1 MTAGID
7 EQQPARTA
15 PRRVRL
21 RHWRRLGMRAVR
33 SVGPHLFSSLTRR
46 IVVLNLAALIVLVSG
61 ILYLN
66 QFRAGLIDARLES
79 LLTQGEII
87 AGAIAA
93 SATVETNNLTIDPD
107 KLLELQAGESLT
119 PGINQVEGLDF
130 PINPERVAPVLR
142 RLISPTRT
150 RARIYD
156 RDASLV
162 LDSSNLYM
170 RGQVLRFDLPAS
182 AEDEPALFDR
192 IWQWVKIHLQRDDL
206 PIYHE
211 LAGLSG
217 KDYPE
222 VATALDG
229 APSSIVRITERGE
242 LIVSVAVPIQRYRS
256 VLGVLLLSTQGGDID
271 QIVHAE
277 RMAIV
282 RVFLVSAG
290 VVVLLS
296 ILLAGT
302 IAAPLRRLADAADR
316 VRRGVSSRP
325 QIPDYSSRQDEIGHL
340 SVALREMTSAL
351 FNRIEAIESFAA
363 DVSHE
368 LKNPLTSLRSA
379 VETLPLAKTAA
390 SKARLTEIIQHDV
403 RRLDRLIS
411 DISDASRLDAELA
424 RQDAL
429 PVDVAKILDAVVS
442 ITREIAA
449 PGGPEVSL
457 DIARAEPADAYVVLG
472 HDGRLGQVFTNLLDN
487 ARSFTPKEGK
497 VRVQLRRNGGSV
509 EILVEDDGPGI
520 RADQIERIFER
531 FYTDRPEQE
540 AFGQNS
546 GLGLSISK
554 QIVEAHRGRIWAE
567 NRGRAPGDDTEAG
580 ETAARK
586 GKAAKAAAAPVHGA
600 RFIVRL
606 PAASA

>member
-1 MTAGID
+1 MTASVD
-7 EQQPARTA
+7 EQPPARSPA
-15 PRRVRL
+15 RRVRL
-21 RHWRRLGMRAVR
+21 RYWRRLGTRLVR

-87 AGAIAA
+87 AAAIAA
-93 SATVETNNLTIDPD
+93 SATVETNSLTIDPD
-107 KLLELQAGESLT
+107 KLLEQQAGESLAT
-119 PGINQVEGLDF
+119 GLNSVEGLDF

-156 RDASLV
+156 RDGSLI
-162 LDSSNLYM
+162 LDSSHFYS

-182 AEDEPALFDR
+182 DADEPALFDR
-192 IWQWVKIHLQRDDL
+192 IWEWIKVHLQRDDL

-211 LAGLSG
+211 LPGLSG

-229 APSSIVRITERGE
+229 QPSSIVRITDHGE

-271 QIVHAE
+271 EIVHAE

-282 RVFLVSAG
+282 RVFLVSAA
-290 VVVLLS
+290 VVVVLS

-340 SVALREMTSAL
+340 SVALREMTQAL

-390 SKARLTEIIQHDV
+390 SKTRLNEIIQHDV

-429 PVDVAKILDAVVS
+429 PVDVAKIADAVVS
-442 ITREIAA
+442 IAREIAA
-449 PGGPEVSL
+449 PEGPQIRL
-457 DIARAEPADAYVVLG
+457 DIARSDAADAYVVLG
-472 HDGRLGQVFTNLLDN
+472 HDGRIGQVLTNIIDN
-487 ARSFTPKEGK
+487 ARSFTPKDGT
-497 VRVQLRRNGGSV
+497 VQVTVKRHGGFV
-509 EILVEDDGPGI
+509 DVVVEDDGPGI
-520 RADQIERIFER
+520 RAEQIERIFER

-546 GLGLSISK
+546 GLGLSISR

-567 NRGRAPGDDTEAG
+567 NRARPG
-580 ETAARK
+580 
-586 GKAAKAAAAPVHGA
+586 GKADVHGA
-600 RFIVRL
+600 RFTVRL
-606 PAASA
+606 PAAAA

>member
-1 MTAGID
+1 MTISIEEPVVARG
-7 EQQPARTA
+7 PA
-15 PRRVRL
+15 RRVRL
-21 RHWRRLGMRAVR
+21 RHWRRLGFRAFR
-33 SVGPHLFSSLTRR
+33 SIGPHLFSSLTRR
-46 IVVLNLAALIVLVSG
+46 IIILNLAALIVLVSG

-93 SATVETNNLTIDPD
+93 SATVETNDLTIDPD
-107 KLLELQAGESLT
+107 KLLELQAGESLM
-119 PGINQVEGLDF
+119 PGDNSIEGLDF

-156 RDASLV
+156 RDGSMV
-162 LDSSNLYM
+162 LDSSHLYS
-170 RGQVLRFDLPAS
+170 RGQILRFDLPATT
-182 AEDEPALFDR
+182 DDDPALFDR
-192 IWQWVKIHLQRDDL
+192 IWEWVKVHLQRDDL

-211 LAGLSG
+211 LTGLNG
-217 KDYPE
+217 KGYPE

-229 APSSIVRITERGE
+229 GPSSIVRITQRGE

-282 RVFLVSAG
+282 RVFLVSAA
-290 VVVLLS
+290 VVVVLS
-296 ILLAGT
+296 ILLAST

-316 VRRGVSSRP
+316 VRRGVTQRP
-325 QIPDYSSRQDEIGHL
+325 QIPDFSSRRDEIGHL
-340 SVALREMTSAL
+340 SRALREMTGAL
-351 FNRIEAIESFAA
+351 FSRIEAIESFAA

-390 SKARLTEIIQHDV
+390 AKARLTEIIQHDV
-403 RRLDRLIS
+403 RRLDRLIT

-429 PVDVAKILDAVVS
+429 PIDVARIVEAVVS
-442 ITREIAA
+442 IAREMT
-449 PGGPEVSL
+449 PSEGPTIKL
-457 DIARAEPADAYVVLG
+457 DIAEPEEPDSYVVLG
-472 HDGRLGQVFTNLLDN
+472 HDSRLGQVFTNLIDN
-487 ARSFTPKEGK
+487 ARSFSPKGGT
-497 VRVQLRRNGGSV
+497 VHIAVRRNGAAV
-509 EILVEDDGPGI
+509 EMVVDDEGPGI
-520 RADQIERIFER
+520 RAEQIDRIFER

-554 QIVEAHRGRIWAE
+554 QIVEAYGGRIWAE
-567 NRGRAPGDDTEAG
+567 NRTKSKGPKATKSTKDEAPAI
-580 ETAARK
+580 A
-586 GKAAKAAAAPVHGA
+586 GA
-600 RFIVRL
+600 RFTVRL
-606 PAASA
+606 PGASA